1 MAKSLNTKPIK
12 KHLESYALVSDA
24 HRTTHRILK
33 EQNETILKM
42 RTILTQFKEL
52 PEQYGKRLMST
63 NETLRLKKEEDDIM
77 RILRK
82 TQEEFGLRDTTVS
95 KGSAEDSL
103 LSNSFKNDT
112 VPRDKRTSEYAHNII
127 GEDNDENI
135 YSRDYDTSSDSI

>member
-1 MAKSLNTKPIK
+1 MVCDITYYRLDNADNIRIDISHVYSSSFMAKSLNTKPIK

-63 NETLRLKKEEDDIM
+63 NETHF
-77 RILRK
+77 
-82 TQEEFGLRDTTVS
+82 QEIQVR
-95 KGSAEDSL
+95 
-103 LSNSFKNDT
+103 
-112 VPRDKRTSEYAHNII
+112 
-127 GEDNDENI
+127 
-135 YSRDYDTSSDSI
+135 